1 MLSVKLMWK
10 TFLEKRQMA
19 TLNLK
24 YEIKRDISEFK
35 REIVRNNLT
44 ILNFMSHLKR
54 RKLDNST
61 IQNLMFYKTIK

>member
-54 RKLDNST
+54 RKLDNSI